1 MSNSYSYDLRKKV
14 IEAIE
19 INGMKKSEASEIF
32 GISRNTID
40 LWLKLKKETGDFH
53 AKTYRPP
60 GHSHRITD
68 WDKFRAFVEENSLI
82 NPSSDG

>member
-19 INGMKKSEASEIF
+19 INGMKKSEASKLF

-40 LWLKLKKETGDFH
+40 LWLKRKEETRDFH
-53 AKTYRPP
+53 AKT
-60 GHSHRITD
+60 
-68 WDKFRAFVEENSLI
+68 
-82 NPSSDG
+82 